1 MPRAPPIENGTA
13 AKVMPGME
21 KSVTSAVRT
30 NSESVP
36 GMAVKFICLSAPE
49 FAIVAPSAVMFRQS
63 WLSSVMLTCTI
74 KLS

>member
-1 MPRAPPIENGTA
+1 MENGTA

-21 KSVTSAVRT
+21 KSETSAVRLK
-30 NSESVP
+30 SESVP
-36 GMAVKFICLSAPE
+36 GMAVKFICLSAPA

-63 WLSSVMLTCTI
+63 RLLRVTLTCTM